1 MLAFIR
7 GVTCFRLGLIVIVE
21 VATMRRIVLVEAPD
35 AVGLVY
41 KTTGVFF
48 DLALNIVSTNEFV
61 EPKEKRFFMRAEVVG
76 EADNETLITLLKQ
89 RLPEDAVVRVET
101 SRAKQIVI
109 MATKESHCLGDLL
122 IRHYEGELNAEIRAV
137 IANHE
142 VLRPLVE
149 KFEIPFH
156 CVPHEGVARDA
167 HEDAIR
173 EKIDGFQPEYIVL
186 AKYMRVLSPRFV
198 AHYPNRLVNI
208 HHSFL
213 PAFIG
218 ANPYRQAWQRGVKVI
233 GATSHFV
240 TDDLDAGPIIAQQV
254 IPVTHTYRTRD
265 MAMVGRDVEKITLA
279 TALKLVFDD
288 RVMVHGNRTIIFE

>member
-1 MLAFIR
+1 
-7 GVTCFRLGLIVIVE
+7 
-21 VATMRRIVLVEAPD
+21 MRRIILVEAPD

-48 DLALNIVSTNEFV
+48 DLALNIVSTDEYV

-76 EADNETLITLLKQ
+76 EADNETLVSLLKQ
-89 RLPEDAVVRVET
+89 RLPEAAVVRVET
-101 SRAKQIVI
+101 KRPKNIVI
-109 MATKESHCLGDLL
+109 LATKESHCLGDLL
-122 IRHYEGELNAEIRAV
+122 IRHYEGELNAKVLGV

-142 VLRPLVE
+142 TLRPLVE
-149 KFEIPFH
+149 KFEIPFT
-156 CVPHEGVARDA
+156 CIPHEGVSRTD
-167 HEDAIR
+167 HEALVR
-173 EKIDGFQPEYIVL
+173 QKINSYAPEYVVL
-186 AKYMRVLSPRFV
+186 AKYMRVLSPEFV
-198 AHYPNRLVNI
+198 AAYPYRLVNI

-254 IPVTHTYRTRD
+254 IPVTHSHSARD
-265 MAMVGRDVEKITLA
+265 MAMSGRDVEKITLA
-279 TALKLVFDD
+279 TALKLVFED
-288 RVMVHGNRTIIFE
+288 RVMVHKNRTIIFD

>member
-1 MLAFIR
+1 
-7 GVTCFRLGLIVIVE
+7 
-21 VATMRRIVLVEAPD
+21 MRRIILVEAPD

-48 DLALNIVSTNEFV
+48 DLALNIVSTDEFV

-76 EADNETLITLLKQ
+76 EADNQTLTDLLKQ
-89 RLPEDAVVRVET
+89 RLPEEAVVRVET
-101 SRAKQIVI
+101 KRPKNIVI

-122 IRHYEGELNAEIRAV
+122 IRHYAGELNANILGV

-142 VLRPLVE
+142 TLRPLVE
-149 KFEIPFH
+149 KFEIPFT
-156 CVPHEGVARDA
+156 CVPHEGLSRLD
-167 HEDAIR
+167 HEALVR
-173 EKIDGFQPEYIVL
+173 KEIDPYEPEYIVL
-186 AKYMRVLSPRFV
+186 AKYMRVLSPEFV
-198 AHYPNRLVNI
+198 AAYPRRLVNI

-233 GATSHFV
+233 GATSHLV

-254 IPVTHTYRTRD
+254 LPVTHSHSARD
-265 MAMVGRDVEKITLA
+265 MAMAGRDVEKITLA
-279 TALKLVFDD
+279 TALKLVFED
-288 RVMVHGNRTIIFE
+288 RVMVHKNRTIIFE